1 MLFGIAAYVIWALFP
16 FYFRAV
22 DYISAIEVVANRV
35 VWSFLLL
42 LVIITITRGW
52 GSLRRLAANRRELGL
67 VALGSIFIAA
77 NWSAYVVAISTNH
90 ALQASLGYFISPL
103 VIVAMGV
110 VLLKERLRAGQ
121 WLAVAFGAIAVI
133 VLTISYGALPWIALI
148 LAFSWSTYGFI
159 KKFVGWGAVESLTV
173 ETGVLSPIAI
183 AIVLVM
189 MANGTAA
196 TISNGSTTLLL
207 LMLAGPVTTIPL
219 LLFTG
224 AANRLPY
231 STLGILQYI
240 TPIGL
245 FIVGVGFFHESMSP
259 TRWAGFALIWCALV
273 VFTFD
278 ARRHSTE
285 ESPLNDAQLLPEE

>member
-1 MLFGIAAYVIWALFP
+1 MLFGTAAYVIWALFP

-35 VWSFLLL
+35 VWSFVLLL
-42 LVIITITRGW
+42 LITTVTRGW
-52 GSLRRLAANRRELGL
+52 GTLRQISRNRRELGL
-67 VALGSIFIAA
+67 IALGSLFIAA
-77 NWSAYVVAISTNH
+77 NWSAYVVAISTNN

-110 VLLKERLRAGQ
+110 LLLKERLRTWQ
-121 WLAVAFGAIAVI
+121 WIAVGFATIAVA

-183 AIVLVM
+183 TILVIM
-189 MANGTAA
+189 IAQGTAA
-196 TISNGSTTLLL
+196 TVTDGASTLLL
-207 LMLAGPVTTIPL
+207 LMLAGPVTTVPL

-231 STLGILQYI
+231 STLGLLQYI

-245 FIVGVGFFHESMSP
+245 FIVGVAFFHESMSP

-273 VFTFD
+273 VFTID
-278 ARRHSTE
+278 ARRHSSE
-285 ESPLNDAQLLPEE
+285 KSELHDPRLLPEE

>member
-1 MLFGIAAYVIWALFP
+1 MLFGIAAYLIWALFP

-22 DYISAIEVVANRV
+22 DYISALEVVANRV

-42 LVIITITRGW
+42 LIITTITRGW
-52 GSLRRLAANRRELGL
+52 GSLRLLATNRRQLGL
-67 VALGSIFIAA
+67 VALGSLFIAA

-110 VLLKERLRAGQ
+110 ILLKERLRTGQ
-121 WLAVAFGAIAVI
+121 WIAVAFAVIAVA

-148 LAFSWSTYGFI
+148 LAFSWATYGFI

-183 AIVLVM
+183 TIMVVM
-189 MANGTAA
+189 MIQGTSA
-196 TISNGSTTLLL
+196 TISNGGSTLLL

-224 AANRLPY
+224 AATRLPY

-245 FIVGVGFFHESMSP
+245 FIVGVGFFHEAMSP
-259 TRWAGFALIWCALV
+259 TRWVGFALIWCALV
-273 VFTFD
+273 VFTID
-278 ARRHSTE
+278 ARRHSSE
-285 ESPLNDAQLLPEE
+285 MSALDDAQLLPEE

>member
-1 MLFGIAAYVIWALFP
+1 
-16 FYFRAV
+16 
-22 DYISAIEVVANRV
+22 
-35 VWSFLLL
+35 
-42 LVIITITRGW
+42 VII
-52 GSLRRLAANRRELGL
+52 
-67 VALGSIFIAA
+67 
-77 NWSAYVVAISTNH
+77 
-90 ALQASLGYFISPL
+90 
-103 VIVAMGV
+103 
-110 VLLKERLRAGQ
+110 
-121 WLAVAFGAIAVI
+121 
-133 VLTISYGALPWIALI
+133 
-148 LAFSWSTYGFI
+148 
-159 KKFVGWGAVESLTV
+159 
-173 ETGVLSPIAI
+173 
-183 AIVLVM
+183 M

-273 VFTFD
+273 VFTVD

>member
-1 MLFGIAAYVIWALFP
+1 MLFGIAAYGIWALFP

-22 DYISAIEVVANRV
+22 DYLSAIEIVANRV

-42 LVIITITRGW
+42 LLIITVTRGW
-52 GSLRRLAANRRELGL
+52 GSLGRLAANRRELAL
-67 VALGSIFIAA
+67 VALGSVFIAA

-121 WLAVAFGAIAVI
+121 WIAVAFGAIAVI
-133 VLTISYGALPWIALI
+133 VLTISYGSLPWIALI
-148 LAFSWSTYGFI
+148 LAFSWATYGFI

-173 ETGVLSPIAI
+173 ETGVLTPL
-183 AIVLVM
+183 AIVIVIVM
-189 MANGTAA
+189 MTQGAA
-196 TISNGSTTLLL
+196 QTFSSGSSTLLL
-207 LMLAGPVTTIPL
+207 LMLAGPVTTVPL

-273 VFTFD
+273 VFTID
-278 ARRHSTE
+278 ARRHSSQ
-285 ESPLNDAQLLPEE
+285 ESRLNDTRLLPEE

>member
-22 DYISAIEVVANRV
+22 DYISAVEVVANRV
-35 VWSFLLL
+35 IWSFLLL
-42 LVIITITRGW
+42 LLITTITRGW
-52 GSLRRLAANRRELGL
+52 GSLRRLSGNRRELGL
-67 VALGSIFIAA
+67 VALGSLFIAA

-110 VLLKERLRAGQ
+110 LLLKERLRSGQ
-121 WLAVAFGAIAVI
+121 WIAVAFAVVAVA

-148 LAFSWSTYGFI
+148 LAFSWATYGFI

-183 AIVLVM
+183 TILVIM
-189 MANGTAA
+189 MIQGTSA
-196 TISNGSTTLLL
+196 TISNGGSTLLL

-224 AANRLPY
+224 AATRLPY

-245 FIVGVGFFHESMSP
+245 FIVGVGFFHEEMSP
-259 TRWAGFALIWCALV
+259 TRWVGFALIWCALV
-273 VFTFD
+273 VFTID
-278 ARRHSTE
+278 ARCHS
-285 ESPLNDAQLLPEE
+285 SDVSALDDAQLLPEE

>member
-22 DYISAIEVVANRV
+22 DYISAIE
-35 VWSFLLL
+35 
-42 LVIITITRGW
+42 
-52 GSLRRLAANRRELGL
+52 
-67 VALGSIFIAA
+67 
-77 NWSAYVVAISTNH
+77 VVAISTNH

-121 WLAVAFGAIAVI
+121 WIAVAFGAIAVI
-133 VLTISYGALPWIALI
+133 VLTISYGALPWITLI

-159 KKFVGWGAVESLTV
+159 KKFVGWGAVEILTV
-173 ETGVLSPIAI
+173 ETGALSPIAI
-183 AIVLVM
+183 AVVIIM

-273 VFTFD
+273 VFTVD

>member
-1 MLFGIAAYVIWALFP
+1 MLFGIAAYLIWALFP

-22 DYISAIEVVANRV
+22 DYISALEVVANRV

-42 LVIITITRGW
+42 LIITTITRGW
-52 GSLRRLAANRRELGL
+52 GSLRLLATNRRQLGL
-67 VALGSIFIAA
+67 VALGSLFIAA

-110 VLLKERLRAGQ
+110 ILLKERLRTGQ
-121 WLAVAFGAIAVI
+121 WIAVAFAVIAVA

-148 LAFSWSTYGFI
+148 LAFSWATYGFI

-183 AIVLVM
+183 TIMVVM
-189 MANGTAA
+189 MIQGTSA
-196 TISNGSTTLLL
+196 TISNGGSTLLL

-224 AANRLPY
+224 AATRLPY

-245 FIVGVGFFHESMSP
+245 
-259 TRWAGFALIWCALV
+259 
-273 VFTFD
+273 
-278 ARRHSTE
+278 
-285 ESPLNDAQLLPEE
+285 